1 MNVKPEKNNKSDKK
15 EKYISSF
22 KVDPDDKYP
31 WLDKDDTHR
40 NMTDREIIE
49 KFVDLSK
56 SEFTEKENARSF
68 FYYGSQLGGGS
79 FFVLFLSALN
89 FWGMFVRV
97 YPKIVQGLTFLNSV
111 KHITIILVRC
121 TS

>member
-15 EKYISSF
+15 EKYISGF

-31 WLDKDDTHR
+31 WLDKDDPRR

-56 SEFTEKENARSF
+56 SELTEKEKKELYDLFVKYREAFSLRDEIGECPNMEIEIELEDETPF
-68 FYYGSQLGGGS
+68 FI
-79 FFVLFLSALN
+79 
-89 FWGMFVRV
+89 RP
-97 YPKIVQGLTFLNSV
+97 YPI
-111 KHITIILVRC
+111 
-121 TS
+121 